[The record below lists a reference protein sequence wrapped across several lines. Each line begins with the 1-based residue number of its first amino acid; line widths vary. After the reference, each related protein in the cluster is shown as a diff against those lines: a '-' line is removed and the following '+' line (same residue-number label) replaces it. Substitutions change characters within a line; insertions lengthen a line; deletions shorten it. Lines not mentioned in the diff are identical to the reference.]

1 MLKLTQAT
9 EFIDL
14 SKPNPSLE
22 LNIQYQKG
30 YQHHGL
36 LCFFFLRPILLTKGL
51 EVDQEIMKSSQ
62 VTTMKVPTC
71 SINSYFNF
79 TTEITKSQAL
89 TEEHYFNLK

>member
-62 VTTMKVPTC
+62 VTTMEVDYVFRKL
-71 SINSYFNF
+71 IFQLYN
-79 TTEITKSQAL
+79 
-89 TEEHYFNLK
+89 